1 MVTQEGLLYQILFN
15 QEILVFN
22 KLKDKNQ
29 MEDSTMDKKPKRYLN
44 LGQENTKLNPLY
56 ALNKAHG
63 FQDVL
68 NKWVILEH

>member
-68 NKWVILEH
+68 NK